1 MKPTRK
7 QLEAENQRL
16 RQLAAEALEA
26 ENTHLRRIAAELHWM
41 ARRYADG
48 RRGYATSSFNNCV
61 RDLLSM
67 GVKLS
72 PGTNRTIWA
81 TDAMGRAYDGLTD
94 AEATPGTPEAR
105 GEATNEAN

>member
-1 MKPTRK
+1 MKPTRQ
-7 QLEAENQRL
+7 QLELENQRL
-16 RQLAAEALEA
+16 R
-26 ENTHLRRIAAELHWM
+26 HIASELHWM

-48 RRGYATSSFNNCV
+48 RRGYAPSSFNNCV

-72 PGTNRTIWA
+72 PGSHRTIWA

-105 GEATNEAN
+105 GDANDQG